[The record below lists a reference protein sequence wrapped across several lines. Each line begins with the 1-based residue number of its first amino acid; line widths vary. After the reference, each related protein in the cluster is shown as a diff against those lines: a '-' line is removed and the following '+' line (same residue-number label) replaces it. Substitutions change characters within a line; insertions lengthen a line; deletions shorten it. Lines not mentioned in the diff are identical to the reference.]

1 MTGVITTGNHPK
13 ALWPGM
19 HAFFGATY
27 GEHPEQYRDI
37 FSIEKSS
44 KNYEEDT
51 KLTGFG
57 MAPVKGE
64 GQAVS
69 YDSESQGFTKKYTHV
84 VYGLGYVVTEEEME
98 DNLYEIVSKRRIKRL
113 AFSMRQTMET
123 VGANV
128 LNRAFS
134 NSYLGGDSKEL
145 LATDHPSLAGT
156 YSNEL
161 ATPADFSEASLED
174 LIIQISNA
182 VNERGHKI
190 RLMPKKLIHPTAI
203 QFDVSRV
210 LKSEFTP
217 DTANNAINAVRLV
230 GLKPVMNN
238 YLTDTDA
245 WFVTTDAPNGLQ
257 MFERRA
263 MAFAQDND
271 HDTGNAKA
279 KATMR
284 FSVGWTDPLGCF
296 GSEGA

>member
-1 MTGVITTGNHPK
+1 MAGVITTGAHPK

-19 HAFFGATY
+19 HAFFGSTY
-27 GEHPEQYRDI
+27 GEHPEEYREL
-37 FSIEKSS
+37 FAIEKSS

-69 YDSESQGFTKKYTHV
+69 YDSESQGFTKRYTHV
-84 VYGLGYVVTEEEME
+84 VYGLGYVVTEEEIE
-98 DNLYEIVSKRRIKRL
+98 DNLYEQVSKRRIKRL
-113 AFSMRQTMET
+113 AFSMRQTKET
-123 VGANV
+123 VSANV

-134 NSYLGGDSKEL
+134 SSYTGGDAKEL
-145 LATDHPSLAGT
+145 CATDHPSMAGN

-161 ATPADFSEASLED
+161 ATPADFAEASLED
-174 LIIQISNA
+174 MVIQISNA

-190 RLMPKKLIHPTAI
+190 KLVPKKLIHPTAI

-210 LKSEFTP
+210 LKSELTP
-217 DTANNAINAVRLV
+217 GTANNAVNAVRMV
-230 GLKPVMNN
+230 GVKPVMNH
-238 YLTDTDA
+238 YLTDTDN

-257 MFERRA
+257 MFERRVL
-263 MAFAQDND
+263 AFAQDND

-284 FSVGWTDPLGCF
+284 FSVGWTDPLGVY
-296 GSEGA
+296 GSEAS

>member
-27 GEHPEQYRDI
+27 GEHPEEYRDI
-37 FSIEKSS
+37 FTIERSS

-57 MAPVKGE
+57 LAPVKGE
-64 GQAVS
+64 GSAVS
-69 YDSESQGFTKKYTHV
+69 YDSESQGFTKRYTHV
-84 VYGLGYVVTEEEME
+84 VYGLGYVVTEEEQE

-113 AFSMRQTMET
+113 AMSMRQTKET
-123 VGANV
+123 VSANV

-134 NSYLGGDSKEL
+134 NSYLGGDGIEL
-145 LATDHPSLAGT
+145 CSLLHPSLNGT
-156 YSNEL
+156 YQNEL
-161 ATPADFSEASLED
+161 STPADFSEASLED
-174 LIIQISNA
+174 LIILISNA

-230 GLKPVMNN
+230 GLKPVMNHF
-238 YLTDTDA
+238 LTDSDA
-245 WFVTTDAPNGLQ
+245 WFVTTDAPNGLT

-263 MAFAQDND
+263 LKFEQDND

-284 FSVGWTDPLGCF
+284 FSVGWTDPLGVF
-296 GSEGA
+296 ASEGA